1 MCPRSATR
9 SRSPP
14 VPPGFRERRAHNARG
29 YRTPKMCRGTFSG
42 MTTRKTPAKN
52 DHAASKPAIT
62 ASVVWVKLS
71 HT

>member
-1 MCPRSATR
+1 
-9 SRSPP
+9 
-14 VPPGFRERRAHNARG
+14 
-29 YRTPKMCRGTFSG
+29 MCRGTFSG